1 MRYVLFRHVPLALRV
16 VCWLHEGSL
25 LRAAPLA
32 VGRLPRSPYNL
43 GSGASCLARWVA
55 PLWLW
60 IGLFEVM
67 MIFLGFFL
75 VTSRGKTRP
84 CSAHMCGIRLSE
96 SPQVFLNPNQSFG
109 LVAR

>member
-55 PLWLW
+55 PLRLW

-67 MIFLGFFL
+67 MTFFGFIL
-75 VTSRGKTRP
+75 VTNRGKTQP
-84 CSAHMCGIRLSE
+84 CSALMCVIRLSG
-96 SPQVFLNPNQSFG
+96 SPQVSLNPNQSFG
-109 LVAR
+109 PVAR

>member
-1 MRYVLFRHVPLALRV
+1 MRYVLIRHVTLALCV

-55 PLWLW
+55 PLRLW
-60 IGLFEVM
+60 IGLFEVT
-67 MIFLGFFL
+67 IFVFGLIL
-75 VTSRGKTRP
+75 ATNQWKTHP
-84 CSAHMCGIRLSE
+84 CSALMCGIRLSG
-96 SPQVFLNPNQSFG
+96 SPQVFLNLNQSF
-109 LVAR
+109 LPVAR